1 MANIWRRCPSARLRA
16 SDLAGTLGGTAKNIT
31 RQFFEAESGIAY
43 YGILKR
49 WNGAAFIKEPVR
61 VYTASGWQDKPLKRW
76 SGTAWLL
83 IDTKGT

>member
-1 MANIWRRCPSARLRA
+1 MANLWRRCPSPRLRA
-16 SDLAGTLGGTAKNIT
+16 GDLAGTLGGTAKNIAG
-31 RQFFEAESGIAY
+31 QFFETETIIY

-49 WNGAAFIKEPVR
+49 WNGATFIKEPAR

-83 IDTKGT
+83 VDTKGI